1 LLERETLVIKLSGL
15 MVIVAAAVLA
25 ATNPGLDA
33 HKRVVCESVGTARTN
48 SEVLGKIAADMLG
61 DTKAVPLQYNNYY
74 VFSTTT
80 LNSRTASVGVF
91 SHVWKMK

>member
-1 LLERETLVIKLSGL
+1 MRREIIVIKLSGL
-15 MVIVAAAVLA
+15 IVIVAAAVLV
-25 ATNPGLDA
+25 ATNPSLDA
-33 HKRVVCESVGTARTN
+33 HKRVVCESVAMARTN
-48 SEVLGKIAADMLG
+48 SEMLGKIAADMLG